1 MHRIRSVAL
10 FAALYLLL
18 SAAVTWPLV
27 LHLGSLVAND
37 LGDPL
42 LNMWIL
48 AWNAR
53 TVPLTEAWWNMPQ
66 FFPASGATAF
76 SEHLLGLAPIA
87 TPLLLSTGNPVLAY
101 NTALF
106 LSFPLSALAAHALGW
121 SLTKRHDAAAIAGV
135 AFAFAPYRMA
145 QLAHVQVE
153 SSYWMPLALVGL
165 VRYFDGDRRWH
176 WLLLFAGAWLLQAL
190 TCGYYFFYLSVLI
203 GLWLGWF
210 VVGRQ
215 RWADLARVLGVW
227 AAAVALIAPLLY
239 GYWRIQGMYGM
250 RRWPNEIAG
259 FSADVASLLKAAP
272 ALWLWGR
279 LNVFDR
285 PESELFPGL
294 TILALI
300 AAGAL
305 LGGRAVAAGRRRLR
319 IVPVLVAAAMVF
331 LIVAPTPILFGSWKV
346 EIGGV
351 TLLSVGTPHKP
362 LSVAFVLL
370 IAAAALSPTAR
381 ALWVRRSPLAF
392 FLIAAFAMWL
402 LALGPA
408 PTLMNQPIL
417 YKSPYTWLM
426 YLPGVEGVRV
436 PARFWMIAV
445 LCLAAAGS
453 LAAARLAL
461 RWPHLR
467 RAFVVVACAG
477 MLAEGWPRPMN
488 MPEPPG
494 RRPNRTGAVAR
505 LDLPIT
511 EGHDLKALYWGVFH
525 QRPLVN
531 GYSGYFAP
539 HYWVLRYL
547 IEQGDHEV
555 LTAMARFG
563 DLEVVIDR
571 DEDDDE
577 RWEKFVDSHPA
588 AEFVDSG
595 DSSVSYRI
603 RPTAAPWSHRRI
615 EGPPIPIASADATVS
630 AHLLSRMTD
639 GDLISRWDGR
649 RGQRPGDAV
658 TVDLGSARQVR
669 GLELD
674 LGGYV
679 ADFPRRLK
687 IETSLDGAAWQ
698 ERWAGSGGGAAL
710 AGALLDAR
718 LMPLFFELD
727 PQPARYI
734 RMTQL
739 GSDPVFYWSIAEL
752 KVFGS

>member
-1 MHRIRSVAL
+1 MRRIRPVVL
-10 FAALYLLL
+10 LGALYLFL
-18 SAAVTWPLV
+18 SAAITWPLV

-42 LNMWIL
+42 LNMRIL
-48 AWNAR
+48 AWNAG
-53 TVPLTEAWWNMPQ
+53 TLPLTERWWNMPQ
-66 FFPASGATAF
+66 FFPAPGATAF
-76 SEHLLGLAPIA
+76 SEHLLGLAPIT
-87 TPLLLSTGNPVLAY
+87 TPLLLATGNPVLAY
-101 NTALF
+101 NVALF
-106 LSFPLSALAAHALGW
+106 LSFPLSALAGHALGW
-121 SLTKRHDAAAIAGV
+121 SLTRRHDVAAIAGL

-165 VRYFDGDRRWH
+165 VRYFGGDRRWR
-176 WLLLFAGAWLLQAL
+176 WLLLFAGAWLMQAL
-190 TCGYYFFYLSVLI
+190 TCGYYFFYLSVLV
-203 GLWLGWF
+203 GLWLAWF
-210 VVGRQ
+210 VVGRKP
-215 RWADLARVLGVW
+215 WADLARVVGVW
-227 AAAVALIAPLLY
+227 AVAVAAIAPILY

-272 ALWLWGR
+272 ALWIWGR

-294 TILALI
+294 SILVLI
-300 AAGAL
+300 LGGAL
-305 LGGRAVAAGRRRLR
+305 LGGQAIAAGRRRLR
-319 IVPVLVAAAMVF
+319 IVPLLVVAAIVF

-402 LALGPA
+402 MALGPA

-417 YKSPYTWLM
+417 YKAPYTWLM
-426 YLPGVEGVRV
+426 SIPGVEGVRV

-453 LAAARLAL
+453 LAAARLSV
-461 RWPHLR
+461 RWPHRR
-467 RAFVVVACAG
+467 RAFVLAACVG
-477 MLAEGWPRPMN
+477 ILAEGWPRPLN
-488 MPEPPG
+488 MPAPPG

-511 EGHDLKALYWGVFH
+511 EGHDLKALYWGIFH
-525 QRPLVN
+525 RRPLVN

-547 IEQGDHEV
+547 VEQGDHEV

-563 DLEVVIDR
+563 DLEVVVDR
-571 DEDDDE
+571 EEDVDE
-577 RWEKFVDSHPA
+577 RLQQFVASHPA
-588 AEFVDSG
+588 AEFIHAG
-595 DSSVSYRI
+595 DVSASYRI
-603 RPTAAPWSHRRI
+603 RPTALAWSHQRI
-615 EGPPIPIASADATVS
+615 EGATIPIAAADATVG
-630 AHLLSRMTD
+630 AHLLPRMTD
-639 GDLISRWDGR
+639 GDLVSRWDGR
-649 RGQRPGDAV
+649 RGQQPGDSL
-658 TVDLGSARQVR
+658 TIDLGSPRQVR
-669 GLELD
+669 GVELD
-674 LGGYV
+674 LAGYV

-687 IETSLDGAAWQ
+687 IETSTDGVAWA
-698 ERWAGSGGGAAL
+698 ERWTGSGGGAAL

-727 PQPARYI
+727 ARPARYI
-734 RMTQL
+734 RLTQL
-739 GSDPVFYWSIAEL
+739 GSDRVFYWSIAEL